1 MLGVRAKEKDSK
13 WFLVLSCSLAGCG
26 AIMAADLILEDKGVG
41 STLSETLVAGPIL
54 PLELPRASSL

>member
-1 MLGVRAKEKDSK
+1 
-13 WFLVLSCSLAGCG
+13 
-26 AIMAADLILEDKGVG
+26 MAADLILEDKGVG